1 MSIQKKAKKAL
12 LTGNKI
18 KVGGIE
24 FNKVT
29 ASSFTLCEMLNLTI
43 ISGESSKCPQFEILA
58 FLYLHFIGA
67 REARELVFDN
77 SLGQDPNGRSLAF
90 VHACMDWA
98 DEMSFKDYT
107 TMAQG
112 IGMMLDEGFE
122 GAVEVQADNK
132 EGNGRKVA

>member
-1 MSIQKKAKKAL
+1 MSIQKKTKKAL
-12 LTGNKI
+12 LGSNKI
-18 KVGGIE
+18 NIAGVD

-29 ASSFTLCEMLNLTI
+29 ASSFTLCEMLNLKI
-43 ISGESSKCPQFEILA
+43 ISGESTKCPQFEILA

-67 REARELVFDN
+67 KEARELVFDN
-77 SLGQDPNGRSLAF
+77 SLGEDVNGRSLVF

-107 TMAQG
+107 EMAQG
-112 IGMMLDEGFE
+112 IGVMLDEGFE
-122 GAVEVQADNK
+122 GAVEVQPDVK